1 MCGYNGLSHTF
12 THLYVHTHTRTHTLT
27 QRYLAPDARI
37 AWGEFVFPEELFQGE
52 AVEEWVA
59 LSGSQGEEKEGALNI
74 ILSYMVGVCV
84 CVCV

>member
-1 MCGYNGLSHTF
+1 M
-12 THLYVHTHTRTHTLT
+12 
-27 QRYLAPDARI
+27 
-37 AWGEFVFPEELFQGE
+37 FPEELFQGE

-84 CVCV
+84 CGSGWVWVCGSGSGCVGGCGCVGVYVTVN